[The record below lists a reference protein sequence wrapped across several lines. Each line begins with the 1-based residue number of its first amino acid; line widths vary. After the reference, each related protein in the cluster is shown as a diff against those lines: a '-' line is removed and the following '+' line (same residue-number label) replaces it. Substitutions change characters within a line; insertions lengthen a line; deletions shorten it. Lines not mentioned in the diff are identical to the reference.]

1 MFVCR
6 DFQPPLV
13 KDQTCYEP
21 SLGYFCRPL
30 VHRVEWWS
38 FPAWWWKTL
47 KRYIYFDANEIIEQ
61 YIWYQPYYHEL
72 NLPEVEP
79 VLVYL
84 LGLKIHVS
92 RRSLYPECEV
102 SLQTQIGHLA
112 GSYFC
117 KIYQTNH
124 SDEKSRQTIKKEQIY
139 SC

>member
-38 FPAWWWKTL
+38 FPAWWSEIL
-47 KRYIYFDANEIIEQ
+47 ERYNYLGANEIID
-61 YIWYQPYYHEL
+61 YIPLILYQPHYHEL

-102 SLQTQIGHLA
+102 SLQTQIGHLE

-124 SDEKSRQTIKKEQIY
+124 SDEKSHQTIK
-139 SC
+139 